1 MSYKK
6 SVEAGVLNPK
16 LFSNL
21 NKRLTPLA
29 TRHKDKTLLFTDD
42 IVYLLQTTSSI
53 CFRYKFKDDYG

>member
-21 NKRLTPLA
+21 NKRLTSLA
-29 TRHKDKTLLFTDD
+29 TRHKEKTLCLK
-42 IVYLLQTTSSI
+42 TTSSI
-53 CFRYKFKDDYG
+53 SFETNSKTTMEES